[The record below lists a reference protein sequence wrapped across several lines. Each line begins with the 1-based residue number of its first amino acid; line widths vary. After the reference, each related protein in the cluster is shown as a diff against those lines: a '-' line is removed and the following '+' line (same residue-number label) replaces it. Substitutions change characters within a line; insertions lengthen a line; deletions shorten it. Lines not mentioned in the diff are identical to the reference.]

1 MKIYQLPVSAAQLAV
16 IPDQERALIVVLGHA
31 MNEIN
36 VLIKLFDLASVFD
49 SEPRVLGHAH
59 VCQAMVLG
67 RAVSGKLHEAW
78 TSLQKG
84 YFRTNLAKCY
94 ADRLDEEGLAGLAL
108 LKNYFG
114 RDNVVSMTRNNF
126 AFHFSLE
133 KAAHL
138 LSSEIPT
145 EDLSIYL
152 GGTNGCT
159 LYQFAEYV
167 MSSSLIDA
175 IDPNDASAAF
185 QKLIDES
192 GKVVSAFNAFAQ
204 RLLYAILERHGV
216 IPENCDSLDFVEI
229 RCVPQK
235 SDIRIPFFYQ

>member
-1 MKIYQLPVSAAQLAV
+1 MKIYRLPVSAAQLAE
-16 IPDQERALIVVLGHA
+16 IPDKERALIVVLGHA
-31 MNEIN
+31 MNELN
-36 VLIKLFDLASVFD
+36 VLIKLFDLASTFD

-78 TSLQKG
+78 AALQKG

-94 ADRLDEEGLAGLAL
+94 ADRLDEEGLAGLAH
-108 LKNYFG
+108 LKSYFS

-133 KAAHL
+133 RAEYL
-138 LSSEIPT
+138 LSRDVPT

-152 GGTNGCT
+152 GATNGAT

-167 MSSSLIDA
+167 MSSALIDA
-175 IDPNDASAAF
+175 IDSNDAVAAF

-192 GKVVSAFNAFAQ
+192 GKAVSAFNAFAQ
-204 RLLYAILERHGV
+204 RLLYAILERHGA
-216 IPENCDSLDFVEI
+216 ISEHFDSLEFVEI
-229 RCVPQK
+229 GSVPQK
-235 SDIRIPFFYQ
+235 SEIRIPFLYQ